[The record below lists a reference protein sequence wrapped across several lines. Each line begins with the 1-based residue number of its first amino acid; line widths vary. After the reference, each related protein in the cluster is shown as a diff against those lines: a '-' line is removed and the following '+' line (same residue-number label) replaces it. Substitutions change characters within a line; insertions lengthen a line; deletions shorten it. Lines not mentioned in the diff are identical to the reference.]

1 MINKSDIALA
11 ISTATSHQR
20 YDVALDML
28 RRLNKGEA
36 LEGTVALPEH
46 VTVEPSGTTAGSYS
60 VNPADGHVTFR
71 YPAERGRRKDEPVT
85 LNVNSAL
92 AGFGPVAGSVA
103 EAMQRRNRAF
113 FNPIKVELVLTKEM
127 QLQELLDSANC
138 ALRLFEEAEPLKQ
151 EEIAN
156 LKLMRDGYKARVGE
170 METELAEKVRKN
182 GEWERAAN
190 RDRVTIGELHDEI
203 AVLNSKLAD
212 TEKYGVEWHD
222 IADQRADAI
231 DTHLARIKELEAQ
244 LAEEKLKVNRLSCQ
258 VGTYQVKEEPML
270 AKIDEQA
277 MFIRKLETQL
287 AAKPKVELTVTGAGE
302 VRINGTSMQPVEKAT
317 TITEY
322 MEAGEFV
329 ATEHT
334 DVFLNGD
341 WRQVIHSE
349 RDPMHGIIRFYG
361 ARGHY
366 QGQRKEDVQIRVRY
380 NDGKPTHNE
389 ITIKAGNYCAQKYS
403 HVKFRQHQNRTKD
416 HWEQINATSFDGTN
430 ICFLGAEN
438 RLMMS
443 RRPDEL
449 IEVRI
454 RG

>member
-1 MINKSDIALA
+1 MIRKGDITSALTVA
-11 ISTATSHQR
+11 KNLLR
-20 YDVALDML
+20 YGAAVRVLE
-28 RRLNKGEA
+28 RLNDGEMV
-36 LEGTVALPEH
+36 EGTVALPEH

-71 YPAERGRRKDEPVT
+71 YPAERGRRKDEPETFNVKST
-85 LNVNSAL
+85 LA
-92 AGFGPVAGSVA
+92 AFGPAAGSVA

-113 FNPIKVELVLTKEM
+113 FNPIKVEPVSTKEM
-127 QLQELLDSANC
+127 QLQELLDSANR

-170 METELAEKVRKN
+170 LEIELAEKVRKN
-182 GEWERAAN
+182 VEWERAAN

-244 LAEEKLKVNRLSCQ
+244 LA
-258 VGTYQVKEEPML
+258 
-270 AKIDEQA
+270 
-277 MFIRKLETQL
+277 
-287 AAKPKVELTVTGAGE
+287 AKPKVELTVTGAGE
-302 VRINGTSMQPVEKAT
+302 VRINGTSMQPVEQVT
-317 TITEY
+317 PVIEY

-329 ATEHT
+329 ETEHT

-349 RDPMHGIIRFYG
+349 RDPLHGIIRFYG

-366 QGQRKEDVQIRVRY
+366 QGQRKEDVHIRVRH
-380 NDGKPTHNE
+380 NDGKPNHNE
-389 ITIKAGNYCAQKYS
+389 ITIKARDYRVDLHS
-403 HVKFRQHQNRTKD
+403 HVKYRNSPN
-416 HWEQINATSFDGTN
+416 HWEQIHHTYEADGKITFFDDKGS
-430 ICFLGAEN
+430 AKAA
-438 RLMMS
+438 

-449 IEVRI
+449 IEVRL